1 MYPNPNYE
9 AKPKTSLNGVT
20 LAELHEYGYCH
31 YEDELHLESGA
42 KITVSVYELDN
53 KTYLIKYVDDEC
65 VMLRDI
71 TATRRQPND
80 RATI

>member
-31 YEDELHLESGA
+31 YEEKFAFESEA
-42 KITVSVYELDN
+42 QITVGVYELDN
-53 KTYLIKYVDDEC
+53 KTYLIRYVNDEC
-65 VMLRDI
+65 VIFIDI
-71 TATRRQPND
+71 TARPRNN
-80 RATI
+80 